1 MKKRP
6 IKKLFLATVTA
17 IAVVLLVVVI
27 WAYST
32 GGGSNNPL
40 DKPWDARSYEQ
51 DLEQALEM
59 LTPDDQTALI
69 GGLMYCQKEKTTQGK
84 TYRDFLDLGRRKQN
98 EFMDTVALDM
108 KEFFRVDSLQK
119 DSLRRVE
126 NGASQDAEG

>member
-69 GGLMYCQKEKTTQGK
+69 GGLMYCQKEKTTRGK

-98 EFMDTVALDM
+98 EFIDTVALDM

-126 NGASQDAEG
+126 NGASQDAED

>member
-6 IKKLFLATVTA
+6 IKKLFLVTVTA

-69 GGLMYCQKEKTTQGK
+69 GGLMYCQKEKTTRGK

-126 NGASQDAEG
+126 NGASQDAED

>member
-69 GGLMYCQKEKTTQGK
+69 GGLMYCQKEKTAQGK

>member
-51 DLEQALEM
+51 DLKQALEM

-69 GGLMYCQKEKTTQGK
+69 GGLMYCQKEKTTRGK

-126 NGASQDAEG
+126 NGASQDAED

>member
-51 DLEQALEM
+51 DLKQALEM

-69 GGLMYCQKEKTTQGK
+69 GGLMYSQKEKTTQGK

-126 NGASQDAEG
+126 NGASQDAED

>member
-69 GGLMYCQKEKTTQGK
+69 GGLMYCQKEKTTRGK

-126 NGASQDAEG
+126 NGALQDAED

>member
-69 GGLMYCQKEKTTQGK
+69 GGLMYCQKEKTTRGK
-84 TYRDFLDLGRRKQN
+84 TYRDFLEQGRQMQR
-98 EFMDTVALDM
+98 EFIDTVALDM

>member
-98 EFMDTVALDM
+98 EFIDTVALDM

-126 NGASQDAEG
+126 NGASQDAED

>member
-6 IKKLFLATVTA
+6 IKKLFLTTVTA

-27 WAYST
+27 WVYST

-69 GGLMYCQKEKTTQGK
+69 GGLMYCQKEKTTRGK

-98 EFMDTVALDM
+98 EFIDTVALDM

-126 NGASQDAEG
+126 NGASQDAED

>member
-51 DLEQALEM
+51 DLKQALEM

-69 GGLMYCQKEKTTQGK
+69 GGLMYCQKEKTTRGK

-98 EFMDTVALDM
+98 EFIDTVALDM

-119 DSLRRVE
+119 DSLRRAG
-126 NGASQDAEG
+126 NGA

>member
-6 IKKLFLATVTA
+6 IKKLFLTTVTA

-27 WAYST
+27 WVYST

-69 GGLMYCQKEKTTQGK
+69 GGLMYCQKEKTTRGK
-84 TYRDFLDLGRRKQN
+84 TYRDFRDLGRRKQN
-98 EFMDTVALDM
+98 EFIDTVALDM

-126 NGASQDAEG
+126 NGASQDAED

>member
-40 DKPWDARSYEQ
+40 DKLWDARSYEQ
-51 DLEQALEM
+51 DLKQALEM

-69 GGLMYCQKEKTTQGK
+69 GGLMYCQKEKTTRGK
-84 TYRDFLDLGRRKQN
+84 TYRDFLEQGRQMQR

-126 NGASQDAEG
+126 NGASQDAED

>member
-6 IKKLFLATVTA
+6 IKKLFLATVAA

-40 DKPWDARSYEQ
+40 DKPWDARTCEQ

-69 GGLMYCQKEKTTQGK
+69 GGLMYSQKEKATQGK

-98 EFMDTVALDM
+98 EFIDTVALDM
-108 KEFFRVDSLQK
+108 KDFFREDSLQK

-126 NGASQDAEG
+126 NGASQDAED

>member
-69 GGLMYCQKEKTTQGK
+69 GGLMYSQKEKTTQGK

>member
-6 IKKLFLATVTA
+6 IKKLFLATVAA

-40 DKPWDARSYEQ
+40 DKPWVARSYEQ

-69 GGLMYCQKEKTTQGK
+69 GGLMYSQKEKTTRGK

-98 EFMDTVALDM
+98 EFIDTVALDM
-108 KEFFRVDSLQK
+108 KDFFREDSLQK

-126 NGASQDAEG
+126 NGASQDAED

>member
-40 DKPWDARSYEQ
+40 DKLWDARSYEQ
-51 DLEQALEM
+51 DLKQALEM

-69 GGLMYCQKEKTTQGK
+69 GGLMYSQKEKTTQGK

-126 NGASQDAEG
+126 NGASQDAED

>member
-6 IKKLFLATVTA
+6 IKKLFLTTVTA

-69 GGLMYCQKEKTTQGK
+69 GGLMYCQKEKTTRGK

-98 EFMDTVALDM
+98 EFIDTVALDM

-126 NGASQDAEG
+126 NGASQDAED

>member
-51 DLEQALEM
+51 DLKQALEM

-69 GGLMYCQKEKTTQGK
+69 GGLMYCQKEKTTRGK
-84 TYRDFLDLGRRKQN
+84 TYRDFLEQGRQMQR

>member
-6 IKKLFLATVTA
+6 IKKLLLATVTA

-59 LTPDDQTALI
+59 LTPAAQTALI

>member
-108 KEFFRVDSLQK
+108 KEFFRADRLQK

>member
-6 IKKLFLATVTA
+6 IKKLFLVTVTA

-84 TYRDFLDLGRRKQN
+84 TYRDFLEQGRQMQR
-98 EFMDTVALDM
+98 EFIDTVALDM

-126 NGASQDAEG
+126 NGASQDAED

>member
-69 GGLMYCQKEKTTQGK
+69 GGLMYCQKEKTTRGK

-119 DSLRRVE
+119 DLLRRVE
-126 NGASQDAEG
+126 NGASQDAED

>member
-1 MKKRP
+1 M
-6 IKKLFLATVTA
+6 TVTA

-69 GGLMYCQKEKTTQGK
+69 GGLMYCQKEKTTRGK

-126 NGASQDAEG
+126 NGASQDAED

>member
-6 IKKLFLATVTA
+6 IKKLFLATVAA

-27 WAYST
+27 WVYST

-69 GGLMYCQKEKTTQGK
+69 GGLMYCQKEKTTRGK

-98 EFMDTVALDM
+98 EFIDTVALDM

-126 NGASQDAEG
+126 NGASQDAED

>member
-40 DKPWDARSYEQ
+40 DKLWDARSYEQ

-69 GGLMYCQKEKTTQGK
+69 GGLMYCQKEKTTRGK
-84 TYRDFLDLGRRKQN
+84 TYRDFLEQGRQMQR

>member
-6 IKKLFLATVTA
+6 IKKLFLVTVTA
-17 IAVVLLVVVI
+17 IAVVLLVLVI
-27 WAYST
+27 WVYST

-69 GGLMYCQKEKTTQGK
+69 GGLMYCQKEKTTRGK

-98 EFMDTVALDM
+98 EFIDTVALDM

-126 NGASQDAEG
+126 NGASQDAED

>member
-51 DLEQALEM
+51 DLKQALEM

-69 GGLMYCQKEKTTQGK
+69 GGLMYCQKEKTTRGK
-84 TYRDFLDLGRRKQN
+84 TYRDFLEQGRQMQR

-126 NGASQDAEG
+126 NGASQDAED

>member
-51 DLEQALEM
+51 DLKQALEM

-69 GGLMYCQKEKTTQGK
+69 GGLMYCQKEKTTRGK

-98 EFMDTVALDM
+98 EFIDTVALDM

-126 NGASQDAEG
+126 NGASQDAED

>member
-69 GGLMYCQKEKTTQGK
+69 GGLMYCQKEKTTRGK

-119 DSLRRVE
+119 DSLRRLE
-126 NGASQDAEG
+126 NGASQDAED

>member
-69 GGLMYCQKEKTTQGK
+69 GGLMYCQKEKTTRGK

-98 EFMDTVALDM
+98 EFIDTVALDM

-119 DSLRRVE
+119 DSLRRIE
-126 NGASQDAEG
+126 NGASQDAED

>member
-6 IKKLFLATVTA
+6 IKKLFLVTVTA

-51 DLEQALEM
+51 DLKQALEM

-69 GGLMYCQKEKTTQGK
+69 GGLMYSQKEKTTQGK

-98 EFMDTVALDM
+98 EFIDTVALDM

-126 NGASQDAEG
+126 NGTSQDAED

>member
-6 IKKLFLATVTA
+6 IKKLFLTTVTA

-69 GGLMYCQKEKTTQGK
+69 GGLMYCQKEKTTRGK

-126 NGASQDAEG
+126 NGASQDAED

>member
-69 GGLMYCQKEKTTQGK
+69 GGLMYCQKEKTTRGK

>member
-1 MKKRP
+1 MKKQP
-6 IKKLFLATVTA
+6 IKKLFLVTVTA

-27 WAYST
+27 WVYST

-51 DLEQALEM
+51 DLKQALEM

-69 GGLMYCQKEKTTQGK
+69 GGLMYSQKEKTAQGK
-84 TYRDFLDLGRRKQN
+84 TYRDFLEQGRQMQR

-108 KEFFRVDSLQK
+108 EEFFRQDSLQK
-119 DSLRRVE
+119 DSLRRAG
-126 NGASQDAEG
+126 NGAWQDAEN

>member
-6 IKKLFLATVTA
+6 IKKLFLATVAA

-69 GGLMYCQKEKTTQGK
+69 GGLMYCQKEKTTRGK

-98 EFMDTVALDM
+98 EFIDTVALDM

-126 NGASQDAEG
+126 NGASQDAED

>member
-69 GGLMYCQKEKTTQGK
+69 GGLMYCQKEKTTRGK

-98 EFMDTVALDM
+98 EFIDTVALDM

>member
-1 MKKRP
+1 M
-6 IKKLFLATVTA
+6 
-17 IAVVLLVVVI
+17 LLVVVI

-69 GGLMYCQKEKTTQGK
+69 GGLMYCQKEKTTRGK

-98 EFMDTVALDM
+98 EFIDTVALDM

-126 NGASQDAEG
+126 NGASQDAED

>member
-6 IKKLFLATVTA
+6 IKKLFLTTVTA

-69 GGLMYCQKEKTTQGK
+69 GGLMYCQKEKTTRGK

-98 EFMDTVALDM
+98 EFIDTVALDM

-119 DSLRRVE
+119 DSLRRAG
-126 NGASQDAEG
+126 NGA

>member
-69 GGLMYCQKEKTTQGK
+69 GGLMYCQKEKTTRGK
-84 TYRDFLDLGRRKQN
+84 TYRDFLEQGRQMQR
-98 EFMDTVALDM
+98 EFIDTVALDM

-126 NGASQDAEG
+126 NGASQDAED